1 MGDEFYA
8 IIKLVSGEEIFA
20 LSSIDSNDDN
30 MVVVLQSPVIIKHV
44 NHNYGV
50 VIKIKPWIELSSDDI
65 FVVNYDKIVTMTEC
79 NDKRI
84 IEIYNNYLEADEE
97 ELISR
102 STGKIEVSDLSD
114 KMGYVAS
121 VEEARKILED
131 LYKGPDPEKLPPQ
144 DNKDI

>member
-30 MVVVLQSPVIIKHV
+30 MVVILQTPVIIKHV
-44 NHNYGV
+44 THNYGV
-50 VIKIKPWIELSSDDI
+50 VIKIKPWIELSNDDI

-97 ELISR
+97 ELMSR
-102 STGKIEVSDLSD
+102 STSKIEVSDLSD

-121 VEEARKILED
+121 VEEARKKLED
-131 LYKGPDPEKLPPQ
+131 LYKGPDP
-144 DNKDI
+144 